1 MLATANSSI
10 SPDRR
15 GPPRSR
21 TAGAWLW
28 PTSTAMAAWTWPSTT
43 ATGHRHSI
51 STRWGG
57 EGNWISL
64 KLVGS
69 RSNRSAVGA
78 RVRLR
83 AGGKT
88 MTRQVEAGS
97 GYSAQAM
104 LPVHFGLGNASQ
116 IDKVEITWPSG
127 HVQRFSRNQWAE
139 AFGLNRLVRIAE
151 DTPLTAALIGGGQ

>member
-1 MLATANSSI
+1 MAVADFDGDGRLDLAINNSN
-10 SPDRR
+10 
-15 GPPRSR
+15 R
-21 TAGAWLW
+21 T
-28 PTSTAMAAWTWPSTT
+28 PTLYFNEM
-43 ATGHRHSI
+43 
-51 STRWGG
+51 GG
-57 EGNWISL
+57 EGNWISR

-78 RVRLR
+78 RVRVR

-97 GYSAQAM
+97 GYSAQSM
-104 LPVHFGLGNASQ
+104 LPVHFGLGSASQ